1 MTDSTQSSQV
11 LQGYE
16 QRIAELRKDE
26 QKQIGLDRRFGIA
39 RVVIFL
45 ATCLLGL
52 LGFVADDGVVFL
64 WLAAGAFLGFIGIAL
79 RHDGILNRL
88 EMLKTRRLVNERR
101 MARWRR
107 DWEQFPV
114 PKTDIPDEFASL
126 ANDLNLFGRASLFQ
140 WLCVANTSMG
150 RETLRDWILYPASPE
165 VIRDR
170 QAKVKVLAKEKAWR
184 EDLEVTSKLLAA
196 SPRGP
201 QAFID
206 WSEGEIWQDNH
217 PVLRWFARLLPIL
230 TFTLPVLL
238 LADLASP
245 TFGWVS
251 GLSLLLA
258 QAVISLLH
266 TGTIH
271 DAFDSVAARQREV
284 WHYVSL
290 LEIVSQLP
298 ADVADSKG
306 LDIRETAKS
315 AIPELIRLG
324 RISNFA
330 AARHG
335 GIFGVFFF
343 IASFLLLIDFHILTF
358 MEKWQRRCGQRVRSW
373 FDAIGELEATACL
386 ANVTHDHP
394 DWSFPRVDRSETRV
408 IATDFGHP
416 LLPNDARVNNTV
428 EVGPAGRFLLVSG
441 SNMSGKSTLL
451 RSLGVSAVLA
461 QMGGPVAAGELRLP
475 PMTIATSMRVHDSL
489 EDGVSFF
496 MAELQRLKEIVDMS
510 RAHRGDNARVLF
522 FLLDEILQGTN
533 SVERHIAVIRVLRH
547 LVGQGAMGAIST
559 HDLDLARSEDL
570 EPHCDAVYFREQ
582 IARVDGSGQMTFDYR
597 IRDGVATT
605 TNALR
610 LLELVGLSD
619 VEDDL

>member
-1 MTDSTQSSQV
+1 MTESSQV
-11 LQGYE
+11 IQRYE
-16 QRIAELRKDE
+16 ERIAVLRIDE
-26 QKQIGLDRRFGIA
+26 ERQIGWDQRFGVA
-39 RVVIFL
+39 RIVIFL

-52 LGFVADDGVVFL
+52 LGFFSADKAVLL
-64 WLAAGAFLGFIGIAL
+64 WLAGGMFLVFVGVAL
-79 RHDGILNRL
+79 RHDQILNRL
-88 EMLKTRRLVNERR
+88 KILKARRLVNERR
-101 MARWRR
+101 MARWHR

-114 PKTDIPDEFASL
+114 PKVEIPDEFASL

-150 RETLRDWILYPASPE
+150 RETLRDWILHPAAPD

-170 QAKVKVLAKEKAWR
+170 QAKVKVLANEKAWR
-184 EDLEVTSKLLAA
+184 EDLEVTGKMLAA

-206 WSEGEIWQDNH
+206 WSEVGIWQDKH
-217 PVLRWFARLLPIL
+217 PLLRWVARLLPVLSFTMLAL
-230 TFTLPVLL
+230 TFAGVLP
-238 LADLASP
+238 SS
-245 TFGWVS
+245 FGWFGVM
-251 GLSLLLA
+251 SLLLA
-258 QAVISLLH
+258 QAAISILY

-271 DAFDSVAARQREV
+271 DVFDSIAARQREV
-284 WHYVSL
+284 WHYVRL
-290 LEIVSQLP
+290 LEIVSYLP

-306 LDIRETAKS
+306 IDIRETARE
-315 AIPELIRLG
+315 AVPNLAALG

-330 AARHG
+330 AARHDS
-335 GIFGVFFF
+335 IFGVLFFT
-343 IASFLLLIDFHILTF
+343 ASWLLLIDFQILSF
-358 MEKWQRRCGQRVRSW
+358 MEVWHRRCGHRVRSW

-394 DWSFPRVDRSETRV
+394 DWSFPRVDRSETRIV
-408 IATDFGHP
+408 ATDFGHP
-416 LLPNDARVNNTV
+416 LLTNNDRVNNTV

-496 MAELQRLKEIVDMS
+496 MAELKRLKEIVDMS
-510 RAHRGDNARVLF
+510 RAQSEGDERVLL

-570 EPHCDAVYFREQ
+570 APHCDAVYFREQ
-582 IARVDGSGQMTFDYR
+582 IDKGDGTGKMTFDYR
-597 IRDGVATT
+597 IREGVATT

-610 LLELVGLSD
+610 LLELVGLS
-619 VEDDL
+619 EIDDD